1 MKAWTKYLAMFA
13 LAVALTGF
21 AMSFA
26 ISYKS
31 DGLHEGLSVGDKEL
45 HERFAAEH
53 GFDEKVNFSGGGM
66 GTYESFSI
74 EYSWIAWMFGVCVFA
89 AVLIRFS
96 PHLHATIISCG
107 VAGIAI
113 FTILYKLRLLI
124 GDKAIMEAFFWEHPR
139 NAFAKATIDYDW
151 TLVAFAITFF
161 VLALTA
167 TFLSWKTSNSLRT

>member
-1 MKAWTKYLAMFA
+1 MRSWTKYLAMFA
-13 LAVALTGF
+13 LTVALTGF

-45 HERFAAEH
+45 HERFAAEY
-53 GFDEKVNFSGGGM
+53 GFDEKVNFSGGM
-66 GTYESFSI
+66 GTYERFSI
-74 EYSWIAWMFGVCVFA
+74 EYGSIYWMFGVCVFA

-96 PHLHATIISCG
+96 PHLDLTIISCG
-107 VAGIAI
+107 VGGIAI

-124 GDKAIMEAFFWEHPR
+124 DVKTTVEAFFWEAPR